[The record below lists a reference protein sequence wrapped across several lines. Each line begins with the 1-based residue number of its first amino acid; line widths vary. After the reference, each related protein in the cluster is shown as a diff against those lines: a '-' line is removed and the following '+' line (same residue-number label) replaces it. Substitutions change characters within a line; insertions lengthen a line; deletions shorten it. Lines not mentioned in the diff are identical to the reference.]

1 MYIELCN
8 VTLQIPKQP
17 ELKSFELRKYD
28 LYGLLNEYKYQNR
41 YHIRY
46 SFYFSICNKYIQ
58 NGRAIIYAKY
68 QQLQQHLN
76 SSEVIFIL

>member
-28 LYGLLNEYKYQNR
+28 SYGLFGELHSNIEKMKKYQRN
-41 YHIRY
+41 
-46 SFYFSICNKYIQ
+46 
-58 NGRAIIYAKY
+58 
-68 QQLQQHLN
+68 
-76 SSEVIFIL
+76 ILYT